1 MLYNNDNKVSQ
12 FKAVTVMK
20 GGSYKFCVLKS
31 DNSKL

>member
-1 MLYNNDNKVSQ
+1 MLYNDNKLTQ

-20 GGSYKFCVLKS
+20 WASYKFCVLKS